1 MLERP
6 LICLL
11 KDIFAIFCVSCLVVD
26 LLEVYQLFLVVVN
39 DMYLALMQKI
49 VTVKLESV
57 RI

>member
-11 KDIFAIFCVSCLVVD
+11 KDAFVICSVSCLVVD

-39 DMYLALMQKI
+39 DVYLALMLKI
-49 VTVKLESV
+49 VTVKLEFV

>member
-1 MLERP
+1 MLKRP
-6 LICLL
+6 LICLF
-11 KDIFAIFCVSCLVVD
+11 KDVFTIFCVSCLVVD

-39 DMYLALMQKI
+39 DVYLALMLKI